1 MTVVMI
7 LNAGCCQLFHWSL
20 SWPLEYGLL
29 HSYSPALHSPGPS
42 SSKPKKRAATLS
54 EESEAFQKCSADL
67 ISEIQEPEVLAWN
80 LFSSNI
86 ISKKEVDEVS
96 MVGLS
101 VAHRKARLL
110 SAVGNQIGVDPAKFK
125 NLLLVLRKQSPL
137 KDIVKK
143 LEATYRSHLKVGDR
157 GTGLKGLSQLTL
169 SCEHLIVHTV
179 HVA

>member
-7 LNAGCCQLFHWSL
+7 LNAGCCQLLHWSL
-20 SWPLEYGLL
+20 SWPLEYGLP
-29 HSYSPALHSPGPS
+29 HSYSPALLSPGPS

-67 ISEIQEPEVLAWN
+67 IRKIQDPELFAWD

-86 ISKKEVDEVS
+86 ISSKQVGKMSV
-96 MVGLS
+96 VGLS
-101 VAHRKARLL
+101 AIEKKTRLL
-110 SAVGNQIGVDPAKFK
+110 TTIGEQIAVDPAKFK
-125 NLLLVLRKQSPL
+125 NLLLVLRKQPPL

-157 GTGLKGLSQLTL
+157 GTGLKGL
-169 SCEHLIVHTV
+169 
-179 HVA
+179 

>member
-1 MTVVMI
+1 M
-7 LNAGCCQLFHWSL
+7 
-20 SWPLEYGLL
+20 
-29 HSYSPALHSPGPS
+29 
-42 SSKPKKRAATLS
+42 S

-67 ISEIQEPEVLAWN
+67 ISEIKEPEVLAWN

-110 SAVGNQIGVDPAKFK
+110 SAVGNQIAVDPAKFQ
-125 NLLLVLRKQSPL
+125 NLLLVLRKQPPL
-137 KDIVKK
+137 KDIVNK
-143 LEATYRSHLKVGDR
+143 LEATYTSHLKVGDR

>member
-1 MTVVMI
+1 MI
-7 LNAGCCQLFHWSL
+7 VL
-20 SWPLEYGLL
+20 P
-29 HSYSPALHSPGPS
+29 HSYSPALLSLSPS

-67 ISEIQEPEVLAWN
+67 IREIEEPEVLAWD

-110 SAVGNQIGVDPAKFK
+110 SAVGNQIAVDPAKFK
-125 NLLLVLRKQSPL
+125 NLLLVLRKQPPL
-137 KDIVKK
+137 KDIVNK
-143 LEATYRSHLKVGDR
+143 LETSYRSHLKVGNR
-157 GTGLKGLSQLTL
+157 GTGLKGLSHCKLQ
-169 SCEHLIVHTV
+169 
-179 HVA
+179 